1 MRAISGST
9 SRTASPLTA
18 STGCCAMRSPGSCP
32 VTLSRRPARNHR
44 KAGTAG
50 LLLELESRAVH
61 FQRCS
66 GGRATR
72 AVAGVSSPILGEPF
86 AAVAVG
92 VSELAAAH
100 ELPME
105 TCSLMPDNSRR
116 RRAPARHHHG
126 HAAERARPDPGTT
139 PALRGRRGRPARPAT
154 RRPQAAA
161 TDGPHGELDRALA
174 AAADAPAPAPE
185 MTVRELGLPARLVS
199 SLAARGIDAPVAIQA
214 RVIPDALAAGAV
226 LGRAQTGSGKT
237 LAFGLPILARLAA
250 APARRREKA
259 PRALILVPTRE
270 LARQV
275 ADVLAPLGQPL
286 GVSVTTV
293 YGGVR
298 IGRQIDRMRRGVDVV
313 VATPGRLID
322 LLDRHA
328 ATLDGVEITVVDE
341 ADHMA
346 DLGFLPDVTRILDAT
361 PATGQRMLFSAT
373 LDRGVGRLVTAY
385 LSDPALHAVAPE
397 SINGG
402 TTEHSVLVLS
412 AKDKVPVAV
421 EIASRPARPPS
432 GLRPDQARRGPP
444 GQAVQPGGRRGRGDP
459 RQPEPDPAAAG
470 ASRLR
475 RRATAGAC
483 RHKRGCPRY
492 PRGRRRA
499 CRSLRPPERPQ
510 GLSAPFRAH
519 CQGRS
524 LRQGHRAGGARA
536 GSGHR
541 AAARGGRRHPGHPS
555 RAGRARRGQAACDVG
570 HARFPARGR
579 ARRGCPVRRRTAR
592 ATAPAFA
599 AAQPG
604 TLRNAH
610 DKGLAAAAAPPALAP
625 EPDRVRRSAQARQA
639 RIRSC
644 PPSRPPLHLKYE
656 IPLGIWTGRMGRGG

>member
-1 MRAISGST
+1 
-9 SRTASPLTA
+9 
-18 STGCCAMRSPGSCP
+18 
-32 VTLSRRPARNHR
+32 
-44 KAGTAG
+44 
-50 LLLELESRAVH
+50 
-61 FQRCS
+61 
-66 GGRATR
+66 
-72 AVAGVSSPILGEPF
+72 
-86 AAVAVG
+86 
-92 VSELAAAH
+92 
-100 ELPME
+100 ME

-126 HAAERARPDPGTT
+126 HGAERGRPDPGTT

-174 AAADAPAPAPE
+174 AAADAPAPE
-185 MTVRELGLPARLVS
+185 MTFRELGLPARLVS
-199 SLAARGIDAPVAIQA
+199 SLAARGIDAPFAIQA
-214 RVIPDALAAGAV
+214 RVLPDALAGRDV

-293 YGGVR
+293 YGGVA

-328 ATLDGVEITVVDE
+328 ATLDGVEITVLDE

-346 DLGFLPDVTRILDAT
+346 DLGFLPDVTKILDAT
-361 PATGQRMLFSAT
+361 PASGQRMLFSAT

-421 EIASRPARPPS
+421 EIASRPARTLFFVRTKHGADRLARQFS
-432 GLRPDQARRGPP
+432 QAG
-444 GQAVQPGGRRGRGDP
+444 V
-459 RQPEPDPAAAG
+459 EAAAIHG
-470 ASRLR
+470 NLNQNQRQ
-475 RRATAGAC
+475 RALAAFAAG
-483 RHKRGCPRY
+483 RPRVLV
-492 PRGRRRA
+492 A
-499 CRSLRPPERPQ
+499 TNV
-510 GLSAPFRAH
+510 
-519 CQGRS
+519 
-524 LRQGHRAGGARA
+524 
-536 GSGHR
+536 
-541 AAARGGRRHPGHPS
+541 AARGIHVDDIELVVHFDPPNDHKDYLHRSG
-555 RAGRARRGQAACDVG
+555 
-570 HARFPARGR
+570 
-579 ARRGCPVRRRTAR
+579 RTAR
-592 ATAPAFA
+592 AGASGKVIALAEHAQVRDIERLHEAAGVTPATHHVQVGHDVVRQLATSGTPVSPPA
-599 AAQPG
+599 AGHAV
-604 TLRNAH
+604 
-610 DKGLAAAAAPPALAP
+610 AARSAVAPPA
-625 EPDRVRRSAQARQA
+625 RRRRHSRQ
-639 RIRSC
+639 
-644 PPSRPPLHLKYE
+644 PSRA
-656 IPLGIWTGRMGRGG
+656 R